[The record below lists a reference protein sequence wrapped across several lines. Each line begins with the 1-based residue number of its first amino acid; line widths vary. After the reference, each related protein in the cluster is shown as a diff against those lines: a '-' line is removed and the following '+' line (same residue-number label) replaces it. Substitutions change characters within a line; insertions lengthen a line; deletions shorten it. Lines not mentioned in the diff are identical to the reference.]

1 VIAPNP
7 LIFSEILCSCQAVAL
22 YIARFVLPSPRGGVF
37 KLLVSFFGPP
47 APAVQPW
54 QSEAG
59 AAG

>member
-7 LIFSEILCSCQAVAL
+7 LIFSKILCSCQAVAL

-37 KLLVSFFGPP
+37 KLLVSPP